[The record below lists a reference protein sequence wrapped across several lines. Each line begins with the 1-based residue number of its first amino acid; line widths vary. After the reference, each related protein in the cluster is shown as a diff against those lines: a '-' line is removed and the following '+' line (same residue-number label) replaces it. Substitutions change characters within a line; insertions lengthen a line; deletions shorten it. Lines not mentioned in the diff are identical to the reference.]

1 MNQDATDALY
11 RRAGLGHKLG
21 FGDCPALLIVDMQ
34 VGFTDPAKSSL
45 AGDFNDQIG
54 AIGKLI
60 SSARASKIPV
70 IFTVIAYES
79 VGQVDGSLRLKKI
92 PALRS
97 FVSGSELVKLDP
109 RLEADP
115 GDLIIYK
122 KFASAFFGTDLNSTL
137 SGLAVDTLVIAGCT
151 TSGCIRATV
160 VDAIS
165 YGFRPIVPLEAIGDR
180 AANPHQAN
188 VFDIDA
194 KYGDV
199 VAVDLVH
206 GYFRQLQACL

>member
-1 MNQDATDALY
+1 MW
-11 RRAGLGHKLG
+11 
-21 FGDCPALLIVDMQ
+21 
-34 VGFTDPAKSSL
+34 
-45 AGDFNDQIG
+45 
-54 AIGKLI
+54 
-60 SSARASKIPV
+60 
-70 IFTVIAYES
+70 
-79 VGQVDGSLRLKKI
+79 LKKI

-97 FVSGSELVKLDP
+97 FVSESELVKLDP
-109 RLEADP
+109 RLEVDP

-122 KFASAFFGTDLNSTL
+122 RFASAFFGTDLNSTL

-199 VAVDLVH
+199 VAIDLVYD
-206 GYFRQLQACL
+206 YFRKLQACL

>member
-79 VGQVDGSLRLKKI
+79 VGQVDGSLWLKKI

-122 KFASAFFGTDLNSTL
+122 RFASAFFGTDLNSTL

-206 GYFRQLQACL
+206 GYFRQLQA

>member
-1 MNQDATDALY
+1 MNQEATDALY

-45 AGDFNDQIG
+45 GGDFNDQIG
-54 AIGKLI
+54 AIGELI
-60 SSARASKIPV
+60 FSARASKIPV
-70 IFTVIAYES
+70 IFTIIDYES
-79 VGQVDGSLRLKKI
+79 ANQGDGGLWLEKI

-97 FVSGSELVKLDP
+97 FVLGSELVRLDP

-122 KFASAFFGTDLNSTL
+122 KFASAFFGTDLHSML
-137 SGLAVDTLVIAGCT
+137 SDLAVDTLVIAGCT

-165 YGFRPIVPLEAIGDR
+165 YGFRPIVPLETIGDR

-206 GYFRQLQACL
+206 DYFRKLQA

>member
-1 MNQDATDALY
+1 
-11 RRAGLGHKLG
+11 
-21 FGDCPALLIVDMQ
+21 
-34 VGFTDPAKSSL
+34 
-45 AGDFNDQIG
+45 
-54 AIGKLI
+54 
-60 SSARASKIPV
+60 
-70 IFTVIAYES
+70 
-79 VGQVDGSLRLKKI
+79 
-92 PALRS
+92 
-97 FVSGSELVKLDP
+97 
-109 RLEADP
+109 
-115 GDLIIYK
+115 
-122 KFASAFFGTDLNSTL
+122 
-137 SGLAVDTLVIAGCT
+137 LAVDTLVIAGCT

-206 GYFRQLQACL
+206 DYFRKLQA